1 MAHGGRAR
9 NGGHALDAPVAQT
22 SGRTLQSTPMR
33 TPLLAFVLLLFAFT
47 APAQERELTAAALRA
62 HDQSMDRSFEDVER
76 QIDDALWYFKLGDVA
91 DIQMYRIAS
100 TKPRREKSP
109 TAAGAGNP
117 LVLPVYVFR
126 PKTLT
131 GKAPMLVFAHGGV
144 HGRLTSTYAHIF
156 REGLE
161 RGYVIVSPEYRG
173 SIGHGSDLYNQID
186 YGGAEVDDV
195 HDARNWAVEMLP
207 FVDGKRVGI
216 FGWSHGGFQTL
227 MNIFMW
233 PDDYEVAYAG
243 VPVSDLVQRMGYM
256 SEGYRKMF
264 AEFVGG
270 TAQQNLD
277 EYRRRSP
284 VYHAAK
290 LQTPL
295 LIHTT
300 TNDDDV
306 RVIEVEHL
314 INALKAAGKKFEHKI
329 YQDAPGAHVFN
340 RIDTR
345 LARES
350 RREMWDFL
358 GRHLQ
363 PKP

>member
-1 MAHGGRAR
+1 MKRSL
-9 NGGHALDAPVAQT
+9 AL
-22 SGRTLQSTPMR
+22 
-33 TPLLAFVLLLFAFT
+33 VLLFLSAAAF
-47 APAQERELTAAALRA
+47 AQEPPATAAGLER
-62 HDQSMDRSFEDVER
+62 HDTSMDRSLDDVAR
-76 QIDDALWYFKLGDVA
+76 LIDDALWYHKLGDIA
-91 DIQMYRIAS
+91 DIQTYRIVS
-100 TKPRREKSP
+100 SKPRREKST
-109 TAAGAGNP
+109 TAAAAGNP
-117 LVLPVYVFR
+117 LVLPVYVFA
-126 PKTLT
+126 PKNLK

-173 SIGHGSDLYNQID
+173 SIGHGRDLYNQID

-207 FVDGKRVGI
+207 FVDANRVGI

-227 MNIFMW
+227 MNVFLW
-233 PDDYEVAYAG
+233 PNDYRVAYAG

-256 SEGYRKMF
+256 SQGYREIF

-270 TAQQNLD
+270 TAQENLD

-284 VYHAAK
+284 VFHAAK

-314 INALKAAGKKFEHKI
+314 INALKAAGKKFEYKI
-329 YQDAPGAHVFN
+329 YENAPGAHQFN

-358 GRHLQ
+358 GRHLR
-363 PKP
+363 

>member
-1 MAHGGRAR
+1 MRS
-9 NGGHALDAPVAQT
+9 ALTAA
-22 SGRTLQSTPMR
+22 LLLLCL
-33 TPLLAFVLLLFAFT
+33 PLLAQDA
-47 APAQERELTAAALRA
+47 APATAAALER
-62 HDQSMDRSFEDVER
+62 QTTTMNRSFDDVER
-76 QIDDALWYFKLGDVA
+76 HIDDALWYFKLGDAA
-91 DIQMYRIAS
+91 DIQMYRIATS
-100 TKPRREKSP
+100 KPRRERNP
-109 TAAGAGNP
+109 TAANAGNP
-117 LVLPVYVFR
+117 LVIPVYVFS
-126 PKTLT
+126 PKNLK
-131 GKAPMLVFAHGGV
+131 GKAPLLVFAHGGV

-156 REGLE
+156 REAIE

-186 YGGAEVDDV
+186 YGGTEVDDV

-207 FVDGKRVGI
+207 FVDGSRVGI

-227 MNIFMW
+227 MNIFTW
-233 PDDYEVAYAG
+233 PDDYKVAYAG

-256 SEGYRKMF
+256 SDGYRRTF
-264 AEFVGG
+264 SDFIGG
-270 TAQQNLD
+270 TAQENLA

-284 VYHAAK
+284 VFHAHK

-300 TNDDDV
+300 TNDEDV

-314 INALKAAGKKFEHKI
+314 INALKAANKKFEYKI
-329 YQDAPGAHVFN
+329 YENAPGAHAFN

-350 RREMWDFL
+350 RREMWDFI
-358 GRHLQ
+358 GKHLR
-363 PKP
+363 